1 MFSVLRIPIPSLPFM
16 ATNSYH
22 SHRPTS
28 PDSRSITQRWVQQLE
43 EETGACSSKRSTVNA
58 VTTGFEAGPST
69 TRRHTYPPAASDD
82 NQKILPDFFDGS
94 YEEVLDI
101 CQREGRIACV
111 VLVSA
116 EHDDDADFK
125 RYVMFKCTR
134 CAMCHILLWA
144 QVYPYRPDFC
154 QDLAG

>member
-1 MFSVLRIPIPSLPFM
+1 M
-16 ATNSYH
+16 
-22 SHRPTS
+22 
-28 PDSRSITQRWVQQLE
+28 
-43 EETGACSSKRSTVNA
+43 NA

-125 RYVMFKCTR
+125 RYVMFTYTR